1 MQNSTVKVEGFDD
14 LFKAMDELAEEIGKG
29 KTDRIWRR
37 AMAYAFNPV
46 VQDAEANAP
55 QDTGQLEQHV
65 YMKVQRPQ
73 ARDRASAS
81 YRGETFIARVTAGPK
96 REESVEHTVITKK
109 GKEKVWHENPPVAI
123 SQEFGNATTAPK
135 PFLRP
140 ALERNIPVVIER
152 LGKAVWYEITWGKWA
167 KGKGKT

>member
-1 MQNSTVKVEGFDD
+1 MQNSTLKVEGFEE

-29 KTDRIWRR
+29 KTDRIWKRS
-37 AMAYAFNPV
+37 MAYAFAPV
-46 VQDAEANAP
+46 VEDAEANAP
-55 QDTGQLEQHV
+55 KDTGQLEQHV

-81 YRGETFIARVTAGPK
+81 YRGEMFMVRVTAGPK
-96 REESVEHTVITKK
+96 REESIEHTVITKK

-123 SQEFGNATTAPK
+123 SQEFGNANNAAR

-140 ALERNIPVVIER
+140 ALERNIPTVIDR
-152 LGKAVWYEITWGKWA
+152 LGKAIWYEITWGKWA

>member
-29 KTDRIWRR
+29 KTDRIWRK
-37 AMAYAFNPV
+37 AMAYAFIPV
-46 VQDAEANAP
+46 VRDAETNAP
-55 QDTGQLEQHV
+55 QNTGQLEQHV

-96 REESVEHTVITKK
+96 RENSIEHTVITKK
-109 GKEKVWHENPPVAI
+109 GKERVWHENPPVAI
-123 SQEFGNATTAPK
+123 SQEFGNAVTPAR

-140 ALERNIPVVIER
+140 ALERNISNVMER
-152 LGKAVWYEITWGKWA
+152 LGKAIWYEIQWGKWT
-167 KGKGKT
+167 KGKGKK